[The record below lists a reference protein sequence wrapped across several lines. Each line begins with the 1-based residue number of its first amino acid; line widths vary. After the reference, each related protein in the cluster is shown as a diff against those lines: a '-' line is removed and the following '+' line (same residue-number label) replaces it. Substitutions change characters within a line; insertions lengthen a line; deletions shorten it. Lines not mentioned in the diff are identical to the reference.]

1 MKDNEKKKRRA
12 KRDITPKK
20 HTRAKR
26 DVEIKKVK
34 IPIEEPT
41 EKKKPKKALLIAAGI
56 LLTLVIVLGVAFVL
70 MSPTIDMGA
79 NPFENSDIMHP
90 FGKKSAYSFETVYRY
105 FREPNFGTIYTLEDF
120 YANGNLKGSAGIERD
135 KNSYNV
141 LVVGKD
147 RVGSNTDVIMVVNF
161 NASTQEINVLQIPRD
176 TYVEDPINVNQSKRI
191 NAIYAFAYMKNSRSM
206 SHSDASHESVKY
218 LEGVIED
225 TFGITIDNYF
235 MIDLN
240 GFVKIIDSIGGV
252 EVDVPFDMYYN
263 DEAQNLHIDLK
274 KGRQTLNGN
283 QSEQFVRFRNTYVL
297 GDLGRVSAQKIYLSA
312 LVEKLLSPDWFTL
325 DKLTSVATN
334 LIKYSTTSVTLS
346 DIVGYLKK
354 IDFSTLSDDSI
365 TFYTAQGESF
375 FAKSGAS
382 MYTLYMEEN
391 LEIINKAFN
400 VYNLKVTQDH
410 VTLSEQMRT
419 EYTIVD
425 TNGLT
430 ANEIEKDQPHIIV
443 ARPRPTV
450 TPEESDGGDEEPTEG
465 EIPEESPEGEATES
479 GEMEGTEEEVT
490 EDTVVEGEETEEG
503 NVNEGEESPVEELPA
518 DEPLTETDEN
528 TDNEESKEGTEETE
542 PDWDEL
548 FENGEIVAEEPT
560 EDTYTEETERNETN
574 D

>member
-12 KRDITPKK
+12 KRDIKPKK
-20 HTRAKR
+20 HTHAKR
-26 DVEIKKVK
+26 DVEIKKEKV
-34 IPIEEPT
+34 PIATEEAKG
-41 EKKKPKKALLIAAGI
+41 KKKNRKALLIVTGVF
-56 LLTLVIVLGVAFVL
+56 LTLAIVLGVAFIL
-70 MSPTIDMGA
+70 MSPTIDTGT
-79 NPFENSDIMHP
+79 NPFENSDIMHV
-90 FGKKSAYSFETVYRY
+90 FGKKSAYTYETVYRY

-120 YANGNLKGSAGIERD
+120 YANGILKGADSIQRN

-161 NASTQEINVLQIPRD
+161 NSSTQKINVLQIPRD
-176 TYVEDPINVNQSKRI
+176 TYVEDPINVGQSKRI

-218 LEGVIED
+218 LEGTIED

-252 EVDVPFDMYYN
+252 KVDVPFDMYYN
-263 DEAQNLHIDLK
+263 DNAQNLHIDLK
-274 KGRQTLNGN
+274 KGLQTLDGN

-354 IDFSTLSDDSI
+354 IDFGTLSDDSI
-365 TFYTAQGESF
+365 TFYTAPGESF
-375 FAKSGAS
+375 FTKSGAS
-382 MYTLYMEEN
+382 MYTLYMKES

-400 VYNLKVTQDH
+400 LYNVNVTEDH

-430 ANEIEKDQPHIIV
+430 AKDIEKDQPHIIV

-450 TPEESDGGDEEPTEG
+450 TPEASDGTEEEPTEG
-465 EIPEESPEGEATES
+465 EVTEGEVA
-479 GEMEGTEEEVT
+479 EEEAPDVENSDEVT
-490 EDTVVEGEETEEG
+490 EDTPTGEDETET
-503 NVNEGEESPVEELPA
+503 ESPA
-518 DEPLTETDEN
+518 D
-528 TDNEESKEGTEETE
+528 
-542 PDWDEL
+542 
-548 FENGEIVAEEPT
+548 A
-560 EDTYTEETERNETN
+560 TYTEETERNEIN